1 MWCSTIEL
9 PWHEFNF
16 TKKITA
22 KQICRIKL
30 AFTEQSCYVL
40 YMANTSHHTSERRRQ
55 FFRSFEA
62 KSLRSRSLLTQI
74 SDDLTAICGSSFFLL
89 FHIIFLAGWVGVNIG
104 WIPIVAPFDPF
115 PFGLLTMI
123 VSLEAIFLAIFILVS
138 QNRSS
143 YIGTLRDEFHLRVN
157 LIAEEEITK
166 ILGILGEMRKEMG
179 LKKEDPELKEM
190 LERIDTNYIE
200 RSVLEQMSRA
210 NKPLG
215 EQLKKEFPELVW
227 YPVTKPVE
235 IIQNMT
241 HGEAASSKSA
251 NATTSKS

>member
-1 MWCSTIEL
+1 
-9 PWHEFNF
+9 
-16 TKKITA
+16 
-22 KQICRIKL
+22 
-30 AFTEQSCYVL
+30 
-40 YMANTSHHTSERRRQ
+40 MANTTHHSSERRRQ

-89 FHIIFLAGWVGVNIG
+89 FHIIFFSVWINVNIG
-104 WIPIVAPFDPF
+104 WIPVVAPFDPF

-138 QNRSS
+138 QNRSA

-166 ILGILGEMRKEMG
+166 ILDILAEIRKEMG

-215 EQLKKEFPELVW
+215 EQLKKEFPELVF

-235 IIQNMT
+235 IIQNMA
-241 HGEAASSKSA
+241 HGETDPSKLTGSA
-251 NATTSKS
+251 NSKG

>member
-1 MWCSTIEL
+1 ML
-9 PWHEFNF
+9 LLFP
-16 TKKITA
+16 
-22 KQICRIKL
+22 
-30 AFTEQSCYVL
+30 
-40 YMANTSHHTSERRRQ
+40 YMSNHRHTSERRRQ

-74 SDDLTAICGSSFFLL
+74 SDDLTAICGSSFFLI
-89 FHIIFLAGWVGVNIG
+89 FHIVFFAVWIASNIG
-104 WIPIVAPFDPF
+104 WISIIEPFDPF

-138 QNRSS
+138 QNRSV

-166 ILGILGEMRKEMG
+166 ILEILADMRKEMG
-179 LKKEDPELKEM
+179 NKKEDPELKDM

-210 NKPLG
+210 NKSIP
-215 EQLKKEFPELVW
+215 EQLKKEFPELIF
-227 YPVTKPVE
+227 YPVKKPE
-235 IIQNMT
+235 NP
-241 HGEAASSKSA
+241 K
-251 NATTSKS
+251 TT